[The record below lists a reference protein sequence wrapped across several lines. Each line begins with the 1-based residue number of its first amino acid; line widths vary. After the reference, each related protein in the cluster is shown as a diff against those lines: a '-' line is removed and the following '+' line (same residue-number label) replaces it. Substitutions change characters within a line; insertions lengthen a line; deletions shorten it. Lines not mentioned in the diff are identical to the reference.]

1 MSSVHAA
8 NNLPQG
14 PPIIV
19 SLPQASKTSP
29 TNTVTHPEI
38 QAASSPTRE
47 HSQDPTHV
55 SEGFDGRSSDPE
67 KMFDSSLAPGSTLT
81 SVVEGALST
90 NEEESSSAMIMNG
103 NENSGTHINDATSSL
118 DQSQNAS
125 MAVAGNVDDQ
135 QWNEEDS
142 HELKR
147 VKVYELIG
155 ARWVDQGTAFCFGDF
170 QDNEALLIA
179 RAEADFNQVILTTTI
194 RSSDVYQ
201 RQQGEPLSIFSMSQV
216 MRDVPGF
223 QILSLCG
230 RSLMGWI
237 TR

>member
-1 MSSVHAA
+1 
-8 NNLPQG
+8 
-14 PPIIV
+14 
-19 SLPQASKTSP
+19 
-29 TNTVTHPEI
+29 
-38 QAASSPTRE
+38 
-47 HSQDPTHV
+47 
-55 SEGFDGRSSDPE
+55 
-67 KMFDSSLAPGSTLT
+67 MFDSSLAPGSTLT